1 MNILFLGDVT
11 GRSGREAVLKR
22 LPSLKQEVQA
32 DFTIVNGEN
41 SAHGKGIT
49 SRICHSLTAAGADV
63 ITLGNHAFSK
73 NEILLHMEECPDL
86 IRPANLEPLDRGSA
100 ITVRTVK
107 GKRLAVVNLLGSVF
121 MDCATESPIT
131 VMDRILKNL
140 SADIIF
146 VDLHAEATSEKELFF
161 YVFHDRLT
169 AVIGTH
175 THVQTAD
182 EQILDGCAYLS
193 DAGMCGSY
201 HSILGRDVNEVIAR
215 SVHREATRYTPSEEP
230 AMICGVLITI
240 DESTNRA
247 IAIRRIQ
254 ERP

>member
-1 MNILFLGDVT
+1 M
-11 GRSGREAVLKR
+11 LKR

-49 SRICHSLTAAGADV
+49 SRICHSLTAAGADL

-73 NEILLHMEECPDL
+73 NEILLHLEECPDL
-86 IRPANLEPLDRGSA
+86 IRPANLEPSDRGSA
-100 ITVRTVK
+100 YAVRSVK
-107 GKRLAVVNLLGSVF
+107 GKRIAVVNLLGSVF
-121 MDCATESPIT
+121 MDCASESPIT
-131 VMDRILKNL
+131 AMERILKEL

-161 YVFHDRLT
+161 HLFHDRVT

-193 DAGMCGSY
+193 DAGMCGPFR
-201 HSILGRDVNEVIAR
+201 SILGRDVEEVIAR
-215 SVHREATRYTPSEEP
+215 TVRKEATRYTPSEAP
-230 AMICGVLITI
+230 AMICGALITI
-240 DESTNRA
+240 DEATDRA
-247 IAIRRIQ
+247 VAIRRIQ